1 MAAGRVVIRPYGNP
15 ARDEVED
22 HQALAEASYYT
33 ARSAMSVSALR
44 RAVTNQERARINAA
58 AARAA
63 YQAWIEGQR

>member
-1 MAAGRVVIRPYGNP
+1 MIHPYGNP

-33 ARSAMSVSALR
+33 ARSALAHGCPR
-44 RAVTNQERARINAA
+44 RAVTNQQRARINSA

-63 YQAWIEGQR
+63 YTAWLEVRT